1 MATRQPFSAQSIL
14 FILLD
19 YTQDRK
25 EDLLNIHK
33 ALESTVVVGGGVVG
47 GTRLPGV
54 GAGVLG
60 SPYSRLLP
68 LTPLRGHLPAVLTS
82 LNRILTDLE
91 PRERVVDLTLMVQ
104 EALDCVVADAAS
116 FPPASQHP
124 IQVVVLTWEHFSVV
138 TEAFSL
144 LLTHNHSRYLSA
156 VHVAG
161 LECCEGESQSPE
173 VPPLG
178 EVAGVV
184 WVTGAT
190 YPPDPY
196 TLTALFKSWLREV
209 KGKKPHVHLT
219 LSPYIQDK
227 EPIKLLLDVQEM
239 IIEPVCL
246 PSALASRLTLQT
258 NLIRTVSSTQGNC
271 VNVWDVEV
279 LKLVKGENVAA
290 AVFGPPYYLLPTSAT
305 SLTFTEIWHNKQY
318 VASVSEELAVRDIGL
333 LAKVRGTPTSL
344 TPLLA
349 IFPAPHC
356 SALTM
361 VHLAPAELMLAER
374 NTDGKID
381 EVPNKISK
389 EVCGHLNSLEESELR
404 LEDQESCL
412 IPTLIHHLTRT
423 SRGSSSSMR
432 TSHGT
437 TTGHQHNA
445 APTHRALPQH
455 PAFSV
460 PPSSHRGGSVA
471 RGRGSIGRRASR
483 AHAKNR

>member
-14 FILLD
+14 YILLD

-91 PRERVVDLTLMVQ
+91 PRERVVDMTLMVQ

-124 IQVVVLTWEHFSVV
+124 IQV
-138 TEAFSL
+138 
-144 LLTHNHSRYLSA
+144 
-156 VHVAG
+156 AG
-161 LECCEGESQSPE
+161 LECSEGESQSPE

-178 EVAGVV
+178 EAAGGV

-196 TLTALFKSWLREV
+196 TLTALFKSWLGEV

-219 LSPYIQDK
+219 LPPYIQDK

-239 IIEPVCL
+239 MIDPVCL

-305 SLTFTEIWHNKQY
+305 SLTFTEIWQNKQY

-333 LAKVRGTPTSL
+333 LAKMRGPPTSL

-361 VHLAPAELMLAER
+361 LHLAPAELMLAER
-374 NTDGKID
+374 NNDGKID
-381 EVPNKISK
+381 EVPDKISK

-412 IPTLIHHLTRT
+412 IPALIHHFTRT
-423 SRGSSSSMR
+423 SRGSSSSSMR
-432 TSHGT
+432 TSHGA
-437 TTGHQHNA
+437 TTGHHHNA
-445 APTHRALPQH
+445 APPLPAPTPTHRALPQH

-460 PPSSHRGGSVA
+460 PPSSHRGGSMA
-471 RGRGSIGRRASR
+471 RGRGSIGRRALR
-483 AHAKNR
+483 AHAMNR